1 MLYQEFLNHIFNKY
15 SGNVKL
21 ELTRMQNL
29 LEAMGNPQNSLRG
42 LHIAGTNGKGSVCA
56 TLEALALAHNL
67 TVGLNTSPHLIN
79 YTERFRINGKDLP
92 FETILDIYLRY
103 ENLFE
108 KYEASFFEITTAIAF
123 QAFKEAKLNTVIIEV
138 GLGGRLDATN
148 LFTPDITAITTI
160 GLDHIKTLGGT
171 LEQIATE
178 KAGIIKENV
187 PLVLGNIAESPLN
200 IIIEKA
206 EKLNAPVYLPQK
218 DYFYQ
223 LNQIDL
229 NGLQFDYSFGPYTFQ
244 NLNTNLLGEHQAA
257 NVAQALTAFILY
269 SEKRGFSISPPKI
282 YSALQNI
289 HWQGRM
295 QVLSSSPII
304 IADGAHNVHGV
315 QALISSL
322 HNLFPGRKFRFLVSI
337 LADKNYKEMLALIC
351 ANAEKIYIA
360 QNESDRAATVEMQSA
375 EISKY
380 EIPYETAST
389 VPEAFIKA
397 INELSKNDILICCGS
412 LYTVGEILNYYQ
424 QSDNFIKQAG

>member
-79 YTERFRINGKDLP
+79 YTERFRINGKELP
-92 FETILDIYLRY
+92 FETILNIYLRY
-103 ENLFE
+103 EDLFE
-108 KYEASFFEITTAIAF
+108 KFEASFFEITTAIAF
-123 QAFKEAKLNTVIIEV
+123 QAFKEANLNTAIMEV

-148 LFTPDITAITTI
+148 LFTPDIAAITTI

-178 KAGIIKENV
+178 KAGIIKEKV
-187 PLVLGNIAESPLN
+187 PLVLGEIAESPLN
-200 IIIEKA
+200 IILEKA
-206 EKLNAPVYLPQK
+206 KQLNAPVYLPQK

-223 LNQIDL
+223 LNNMDL
-229 NGLQFDYSFGPYTFQ
+229 NGIHFNYSFGPYTFQ
-244 NLNTNLLGEHQAA
+244 NLNANLIGEHQAT

-269 SEKRGFSISPPKI
+269 SEKRGFPISSTKI
-282 YSALQNI
+282 HSALQNI

-295 QVLSSSPII
+295 QVLDTSPVII
-304 IADGAHNVHGV
+304 TDGAHNVQGV
-315 QALISSL
+315 QALLNSL
-322 HNLFPGRKFRFLVSI
+322 HMLFPDRRFRFLVSI
-337 LADKNYKEMLALIC
+337 LADKNYKEMLAMIC

-360 QNESDRAATVEMQSA
+360 KNESDRAASVEMQSA
-375 EISKY
+375 EVSKY
-380 EIPYETAST
+380 KVPFETAPT
-389 VPEAFIKA
+389 VQEAFIKA
-397 INELSKNDILICCGS
+397 INELSKDNILICCGS
-412 LYTVGEILNYYQ
+412 LYTVGEVLNYYPLT
-424 QSDNFIKQAG
+424 DKLIKQAG

>member
-1 MLYQEFLNHIFNKY
+1 MLYQEFLDHIFQKY
-15 SGNVKL
+15 SANVKL

-304 IADGAHNVHGV
+304 IVWAE
-315 QALISSL
+315 QMFS
-322 HNLFPGRKFRFLVSI
+322 KFRFLVSI
-337 LADKNYKEMLALIC
+337 LADKNYQEMLALIC